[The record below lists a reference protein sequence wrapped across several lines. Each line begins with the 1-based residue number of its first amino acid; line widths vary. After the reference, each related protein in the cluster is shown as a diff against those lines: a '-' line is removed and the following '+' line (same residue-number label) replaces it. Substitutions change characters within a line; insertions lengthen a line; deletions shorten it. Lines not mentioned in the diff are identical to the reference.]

1 MHVVQVGFACNYSAR
16 LNNLANDCVQKVSDE
31 ENKFYNDDFRTT
43 MVSTKEEFIKAMFCS
58 ADVIFL
64 NKNGLKPQLNLAVS
78 FKCNYENP
86 ILCPNVSASEALFS
100 IKKSSLPIVTAMG
113 NVNGWLTLKAFS
125 AKLLGLTVDSC
136 ARLPA

>member
-1 MHVVQVGFACNYSAR
+1 
-16 LNNLANDCVQKVSDE
+16 
-31 ENKFYNDDFRTT
+31 

-58 ADVIFL
+58 ANVIFL